1 MGSAGE
7 ETMTAAQQA
16 AWQAALRAAQA
27 YDSYLVPS
35 MFRPWAR
42 VLLDHAALRPGE
54 RLLDLACGTGVV
66 AREAA
71 GRVGVHGQVT
81 ALDVNPAMLAVARTH
96 TAAPGAPDIAWT
108 QGSAQAL
115 PFADASFDVALC
127 QQGFQFFS
135 DRALACAD
143 LRRVLVPGGRALLL
157 VSQAIGRN
165 PLYDHLNRAMLAR
178 TGIPAYA
185 APFALGE
192 AGQLEALLEDADF
205 RQVRVQEAQLEVSF
219 PSPERFV
226 TSSVQG
232 AAAALPHWA
241 ALSETE
247 RAALSDGIQG
257 DGIQGDVADWIGAH
271 TRGGQLHDTM
281 LVYIASAIR

>member
-1 MGSAGE
+1 MSSAGE
-7 ETMTAAQQA
+7 EAMTAAQQT
-16 AWQAALRAAQA
+16 ALRAAQA
-27 YDSYLVPS
+27 YNDYLVPS

-54 RLLDLACGTGVV
+54 RVLDLACGSGVV

-81 ALDVNPAMLAVARTH
+81 ALDINPAMLAVARTH
-96 TAAPGAPDIAWT
+96 PAAPGTPDIEWI
-108 QGSAQAL
+108 QGSALAL
-115 PFADASFDVALC
+115 PFAEASFDVVLC
-127 QQGFQFFS
+127 QQGFQFFP
-135 DRALACAD
+135 DRALASAE

-157 VSQAIGRN
+157 VSQAIRRN

-185 APFALGE
+185 APFVLGE
-192 AGQLEALLEDADF
+192 AGQLETLLRDADF
-205 RQVRVQEAQLEVSF
+205 GQVTVQEAQLEVSF

-226 TSSVQG
+226 RSSVQG

-257 DGIQGDVADWIGAH
+257 DVADWISAY
-271 TRGGQLHDTM
+271 TQGGQLHDTM

>member
-1 MGSAGE
+1 MSSAGE
-7 ETMTAAQQA
+7 EVMTAAQ
-16 AWQAALRAAQA
+16 QAALRAAQA
-27 YDSYLVPS
+27 YDDYLVPS
-35 MFRPWAR
+35 MFRPGAR

-54 RLLDLACGTGVV
+54 RVLDLACGSGVV

-71 GRVGVHGQVT
+71 GRVGAHGQIT
-81 ALDVNPAMLAVARTH
+81 ALDINPAMLAVARTH
-96 TAAPGAPDIAWT
+96 PAAPGTPDIEWI
-108 QGSAQAL
+108 QGSALAL
-115 PFADASFDVALC
+115 PFAEASFDVVLC
-127 QQGFQFFS
+127 QQGFQFFP
-135 DRALACAD
+135 DRALASAE

-157 VSQAIGRN
+157 VSQAIRRN

-185 APFALGE
+185 APFTLGE
-192 AGQLEALLEDADF
+192 AGQLETLLRDADF
-205 RQVRVQEAQLEVSF
+205 GQVTVQEAQLNVHF

-226 TSSVQG
+226 RSSVQG

-257 DGIQGDVADWIGAH
+257 DVADWISAH
-271 TRGGQLHDTM
+271 TQGGQLHDTM
-281 LVYIASAIR
+281 LVYIALVIR

>member
-1 MGSAGE
+1 MDSAGE
-7 ETMTAAQQA
+7 ENVTAAQQEA
-16 AWQAALRAAQA
+16 RQAALRAAQA
-27 YDSYLVPS
+27 YDDYLVPS

-42 VLLDHAALRPGE
+42 VLLDRAALRPVE
-54 RLLDLACGTGVV
+54 RVLDLACGSGVV

-71 GRVGVHGQVT
+71 GRVGVHGQVA
-81 ALDVNPAMLAVARTH
+81 ALDLNPAMLAVARTH
-96 TAAPGAPDIAWT
+96 AAAPGAPDIAWT
-108 QGSAQAL
+108 QGSAQAM
-115 PFADASFDVALC
+115 PFPGASFDVVLC
-127 QQGFQFFS
+127 QQGFQFFP
-135 DRALACAD
+135 DRALAAAEMH
-143 LRRVLVPGGRALLL
+143 RVLVPGGRALLL
-157 VSQAIGRN
+157 VSQAIRRN

-192 AGQLEALLEDADF
+192 AGQLEALLRGANF
-205 RQVRVQEAQLEVSF
+205 RQIRVQEAQLEAYF

-226 TSSVQG
+226 KSSVQG

-247 RAALSDGIQG
+247 RAALA
-257 DGIQGDVADWIGAH
+257 DGIQGDVADWISAH